1 MVWIGAKSWVSGRES
16 QLESLRRLPT
26 TPGMRESV
34 FLTKCNLLVNL
45 FNQRSRFLIAYYL
58 GSICLLGSAIAVPGR
73 IKMSVLFQLA
83 LVALVLMS
91 FVMVIGVPVAYAS
104 PQNWEQSKKLIFLG
118 SGLWVALV
126 LVVGTLNYFVV

>member
-1 MVWIGAKSWVSGRES
+1 M
-16 QLESLRRLPT
+16 
-26 TPGMRESV
+26 
-34 FLTKCNLLVNL
+34 
-45 FNQRSRFLIAYYL
+45 
-58 GSICLLGSAIAVPGR
+58 GSAIAVPGR